1 MRARHPRIPTQ
12 WLMTDERLGQVLWDA
27 LERIPR
33 GQGVIF
39 RHYTLEIAAR
49 RSLYLQVAK
58 VARRRR
64 LMLIVAGS
72 DGLGPG
78 NAGIHGRSAKRARG
92 ILTWPAHNLPE
103 LIAANRAKADM
114 VLISPVFATRSHP
127 GTRTLG
133 LARAASLARQ
143 ADMPAIALGGIQKR
157 HSRHLKSAGFHG
169 WAAIDAWIEPEIR
182 NVGGRKS

>member
-12 WLMTDERLGQVLWDA
+12 WLMTDERMGQALWDA

-64 LMLIVAGS
+64 LMLIVAGGDS
-72 DGLGPG
+72 LGTG
-78 NAGIHGRSAKRARG
+78 NAGVHGRSAKRARG
-92 ILTWPAHNLPE
+92 ILTWPAHSLPE
-103 LIAANRAKADM
+103 LISANRAKADM

-127 GTRTLG
+127 GARTLG

-157 HSRHLKSAGFHG
+157 HSRHVKSAGFHG

-182 NVGGRKS
+182 DVGGRKS

>member
-1 MRARHPRIPTQ
+1 
-12 WLMTDERLGQVLWDA
+12 MTDERMGRALWDA
-27 LERIPR
+27 LERVPR

-39 RHYTLEIAAR
+39 RHHSLEIGAR

-64 LMLIVAGS
+64 LMLIVAGG
-72 DGLGPG
+72 DILGPG
-78 NAGIHGRSAKRARG
+78 NAGTHGRSAKPARG
-92 ILTWPAHNLPE
+92 ILTWPAHNMPE

-114 VLISPVFATRSHP
+114 VLISPVFETRSHP
-127 GTRTLG
+127 GTRALG
-133 LARAASLARQ
+133 LARAAWLARQ

-157 HSRHLKSAGFHG
+157 HARHLKPAGFHG

-182 NVGGRKS
+182 EVADGRP